1 MGSDFTVIIRVRQH
15 FGDDQG
21 SMPGAFVGNNNSYP
35 FSCPNVDSTQEAVL
49 LFQTLSVDH
58 DKNFIAINSI
68 GATGEPEVYGGI
80 PVSRSNQDWNGNV
93 MLIRPGVLREN
104 NTLRLGARASNGS
117 LLGDIDDFVIDN
129 VVVFFKTTP

>member
-58 DKNFIAINSI
+58 DKNFIAINSS

-104 NTLRLGARASNGS
+104 NTLLLGARASNGS